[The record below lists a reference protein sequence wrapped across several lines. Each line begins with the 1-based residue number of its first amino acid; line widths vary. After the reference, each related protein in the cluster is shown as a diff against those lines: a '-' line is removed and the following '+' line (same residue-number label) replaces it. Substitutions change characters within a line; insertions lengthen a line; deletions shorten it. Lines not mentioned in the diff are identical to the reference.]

1 MILGTLASDWSS
13 FWSTVSSASGMGGVI
28 QLLAIVGVIL
38 AVSSLVMWLW
48 EVRKSGGF
56 GGSHVKK
63 AHHKLIFG
71 FVLGLALASPTIVI
85 PVFLTLFG
93 QIISGVIGIIH
104 ALP

>member
-1 MILGTLASDWSS
+1 MIIATLASDWTS

-28 QLLAIVGVIL
+28 SLLAIIGVLL
-38 AVSSLVMWLW
+38 AVGSLLMWLW
-48 EVRKSGGF
+48 EVRKSGF
-56 GGSHVKK
+56 GAARKS
-63 AHHKLIFG
+63 HHKLVFG
-71 FVLGLALASPTIVI
+71 FILGLALASPTIVI

>member
-1 MILGTLASDWSS
+1 MIIGTLASDWTS

-28 QLLAIVGVIL
+28 QLLAIVGVLL
-38 AVSSLVMWLW
+38 AVGSLVMWLW
-48 EVRKSGGF
+48 EIRKAGGFSGGRAEK
-56 GGSHVKK
+56 S
-63 AHHKLIFG
+63 HHKLVFG
-71 FVLGLALASPTIVI
+71 FILGMVLAGPTIII